1 MEHGETEPW
10 MIYQLN
16 VIAVKNAWLPVVK
29 EVEMLNACIVN
40 VTYTRAQ

>member
-29 EVEMLNACIVN
+29 EVEMLNACIVSM
-40 VTYTRAQ
+40 